1 MLTLISTLLTFT
13 VSSVEDRNAAAVW
26 QSLKRLST
34 TATVLHT
41 TAHPDD
47 EDGPLLTWLSRGQ
60 GIRTGLFS
68 LTRGEGGANLIG
80 SELFDALGILRTEE
94 QLAAARYYDVDLFF
108 GQTVDFGYS
117 KRLDESLEKW
127 ERQLLLEDTVRLIR
141 AYRPNVIIARFT
153 GDSGDGHGQHQASG
167 LITRQAFSLAADPN
181 QFPEQI
187 SAGLQ
192 PWQAQKLYISRSRW
206 RNNGTEPSNLLRIDT
221 GKYDPLLG
229 RSYYEIA
236 RQGLR
241 YQRSQGAGQR
251 QASKGSWFSSLQ
263 LIETVLP
270 HNKPEKHPLDDID
283 TTIIGMSCFTEG
295 NSNLNAMLIELQRAV
310 DEALSV
316 ASFQEPWVTMPYLVK
331 GLQLTRELIKRLE
344 KADLEEFNNKQLYFL
359 LKNKEQEFMDAAN
372 KALGLAIE
380 VVVDPP
386 PIEEGTP
393 GFFRSPET
401 FKVAIPGQ
409 VFTLTT
415 KVVNPSPLQIKL
427 IQANLQVPKNWTVR
441 PLQSNLAT
449 LSHNGVAQAR
459 FEIQIP
465 EEASYSQPYWSRQ
478 SEYHDDVYRLD
489 QPEFA
494 HLPFQPPQA
503 VGILTYQ
510 VEGVEF
516 EITQPAQT
524 VQMIQPWGENRR
536 LLTVAP
542 ALSLTISP
550 SIGVVPIE
558 TGKRT
563 FSSRVEILNNGTGI
577 TEGKVHLQIPEGWTI
592 TPSQHL
598 FRFTYEGQI
607 QNFSFQILPAQN
619 LEVNADY
626 RVQAVAEHQG
636 KHYSEGYQV
645 IDHHDLEPRHL
656 YRTASMQLHTIDVK
670 VEANLKVGYVMGVGD
685 KVPQALEQIGVKVQM
700 LGSQE
705 LAVGDLSAYQT
716 IIVGIRAYAVRTDLQ
731 AYNGRLLDYV
741 YQGGNLVVQYQT
753 PEFDAA
759 PYGPYPYKLGR
770 RPEEVSEEEA
780 KVSILRPKDPIFN
793 RPNQITDTDFEGWV
807 EERGSKFM
815 SEWDSNYQPL
825 LQCHD
830 KDQAPQRG
838 GLLVAS
844 YGTGVYT
851 YAAYAFYRQL
861 PAGISGA
868 YRLFANLISWGNN

>member
-1 MLTLISTLLTFT
+1 MLTLISTLFTFT
-13 VSSVEDRNAAAVW
+13 VSSVENRNAAAVW
-26 QSLKRLST
+26 QSLQRLST

-80 SELFDALGILRTEE
+80 PELFDALGILRTEE

-108 GQTVDFGYS
+108 GQMVDFGYS
-117 KRLDESLEKW
+117 KQLDESLEKW
-127 ERQLLLEDTVRLIR
+127 DRQLLLEDTVRLIR
-141 AYRPNVIIARFT
+141 TYRPNVIIARFT
-153 GDSGDGHGQHQASG
+153 GDSGDGHGHHQASG

-181 QFPEQI
+181 QFPEQV

-192 PWQAQKLYISRSRW
+192 PWQAQKLYVSRSRW
-206 RNNGTEPSNLLRIDT
+206 RNSDTEPSNLLRIDT
-221 GKYDPLLG
+221 GKYDPLRG
-229 RSYYEIA
+229 RSYYEMA
-236 RQGLR
+236 RQGLS
-241 YQRSQGAGQR
+241 YQRSQGMGQR

-263 LIETVLP
+263 LVDTVLP
-270 HNKPEKHPLDDID
+270 QNRPENHPLDNID
-283 TTIIGMSCFTEG
+283 TTIMGISRFTEG
-295 NSNLNAMLIELQRAV
+295 DPNLNAILIELQRSI

-316 ASFQEPWVTMPYLVK
+316 CSFRQPWITMPYLAR
-331 GLQLTRELIKRLE
+331 GLRLTRELIKTL
-344 KADLEEFNNKQLYFL
+344 KTTKLKEFNNSHLHFL

-372 KALGLAIE
+372 KALGLSIE
-380 VVVDPP
+380 VIVDPP
-386 PIEEGTP
+386 PIEDGTP
-393 GFFRSPET
+393 SFFRSPET

-427 IQANLQVPKNWTVR
+427 IRADLQAPKNWTVR
-441 PLQSNLAT
+441 SLQSDLT
-449 LSHNGVAQAR
+449 KLSHNGESQAR

-465 EEASYSQPYWSRQ
+465 EEAGYSRPYWSRQ

-494 HLPFQPPQA
+494 HLPFQPPEA

-510 VEGVEF
+510 AEGVEF
-516 EITQPAQT
+516 EITKPAQT
-524 VQMIQPWGENRR
+524 VQMVQPWGENRR

-542 ALSLTISP
+542 ALCLTISP

-558 TGKRT
+558 TGERT
-563 FSSRVEILNNGTGI
+563 FTTRVEILNNGAGI
-577 TEGKVHLQIPEGWTI
+577 AEGRVHLQIPEKWTI

-607 QNFSFQILPAQN
+607 QNFSFQVSPAQN
-619 LEVNADY
+619 LEVNANY
-626 RVQAVAEHQG
+626 RVQAVAEHRG
-636 KHYSEGYQV
+636 KHYTEGYQS
-645 IDHHDLEPRHL
+645 IDHHDLEPRYL
-656 YRTASMQLHTIDVK
+656 YRKASIQLHTVDVK
-670 VEANLKVGYVMGVGD
+670 IEPNLKVGYIMGVGD
-685 KVPQALEQIGVKVQM
+685 KVPQALEQIGVKVKM
-700 LGSQE
+700 LGDQD

-716 IIVGIRAYAVRTDLQ
+716 IIVGIRAYAVRTDLK

-780 KVSILRPKDPIFN
+780 KVSILQPKDPIFN

-825 LQCHD
+825 LQCRD
-830 KDQAPQRG
+830 KDQVPQRG

-868 YRLFANLISWGNN
+868 YRLFANLISLGNN

>member
-1 MLTLISTLLTFT
+1 MLTLISTLLTLT
-13 VSSVEDRNAAAVW
+13 VSAVEDRNAAAVW

-80 SELFDALGILRTEE
+80 PELFDALGILRTEE
-94 QLAAARYYDVDLFF
+94 QLATAQYYDVDLFF

-117 KRLDESLEKW
+117 KQLDESLEKW
-127 ERQLLLEDTVRLIR
+127 DRQLLLADTVRLIR
-141 AYRPNVIIARFT
+141 TYRPNVIIARFT
-153 GDSGDGHGQHQASG
+153 GDSGDGHGHHQASG
-167 LITRQAFSLAADPN
+167 LITRQAFSLAADPS

-187 SAGLQ
+187 GAGLQ

-206 RNNGTEPSNLLRIDT
+206 RNNDTEPSNLLRIDT

-236 RQGLR
+236 RQGLS

-270 HNKPEKHPLDDID
+270 HNKLEKHPLDDID

-295 NSNLNAMLIELQRAV
+295 DSNLNAMLIELQRAV

-316 ASFQEPWVTMPYLVK
+316 SSFREPWVTMPYLAK
-331 GLQLTRELIKRLE
+331 GLRLTRELIQRLDM
-344 KADLEEFNNKQLYFL
+344 ADLEEFNNSQLYFL

-372 KALGLAIE
+372 KALGLSIE
-380 VVVDPP
+380 VIVDPP
-386 PIEEGTP
+386 PTEDDTP
-393 GFFRSPET
+393 SFFRSAET

-427 IQANLQVPKNWTVR
+427 MQADLQVPKNWTVR
-441 PLQSNLAT
+441 SLQSNLT
-449 LSHNGVAQAR
+449 PLSHNGEAQAR
-459 FEIQIP
+459 FEIQVP
-465 EEASYSQPYWSRQ
+465 EEASYSRPYWSRQ

-494 HLPFQPPQA
+494 HLPFQPPQV
-503 VGILTYQ
+503 VGILAYQ
-510 VEGVEF
+510 AEGVEF
-516 EITQPAQT
+516 EVTQPAQT

-550 SIGVVPIE
+550 SIGVVPIKPGE
-558 TGKRT
+558 QT
-563 FSSRVEILNNGTGI
+563 FTTRVEILNNGAGMTA
-577 TEGKVHLQIPEGWTI
+577 GKVHLQIPETWTI

-607 QNFSFQILPAQN
+607 QNFSFQITPAQN
-619 LEVNADY
+619 LEVNAAY
-626 RVQAVAEHQG
+626 RVQAIAEHQG

-645 IDHHDLEPRHL
+645 IDHHDLEPRYL

-670 VEANLKVGYVMGVGD
+670 VEANLKVGYIMGVGD
-685 KVPQALEQIGVKVQM
+685 QVPQALEQIGVKVQM

-705 LAVGDLSAYQT
+705 LAVGD
-716 IIVGIRAYAVRTDLQ
+716 
-731 AYNGRLLDYV
+731 
-741 YQGGNLVVQYQT
+741 
-753 PEFDAA
+753 
-759 PYGPYPYKLGR
+759 
-770 RPEEVSEEEA
+770 
-780 KVSILRPKDPIFN
+780 
-793 RPNQITDTDFEGWV
+793 
-807 EERGSKFM
+807 
-815 SEWDSNYQPL
+815 
-825 LQCHD
+825 
-830 KDQAPQRG
+830 
-838 GLLVAS
+838 
-844 YGTGVYT
+844 
-851 YAAYAFYRQL
+851 
-861 PAGISGA
+861 
-868 YRLFANLISWGNN
+868 